1 MDGCKVEPLN
11 SSLKLKSDSPRKRN
25 ASSPIRKLST
35 KEVISNN
42 KPETPST
49 PRTPRR
55 YPSPNATQN
64 PTIATPSL
72 PRRSQSAE
80 RRPSTPS
87 SSTASSPSTTPAR
100 DTSAETSGPARRG
113 LSEGLW
119 PTRRRNLSSS
129 FQPESVPVS
138 KKDKAKTAM
147 SSLDQLERKR
157 TPLGQSENMHVSD
170 NPISKMM
177 EKQRWPGMA
186 GGKTASINLSR
197 SVDLTDKITRP
208 GSALSFLRSRGT
220 SPKRSP
226 VSDVSK
232 SMSRSIENGAVKKLL
247 AQLNPNAAS
256 RSVDLSDRPKKPIT
270 RGNSPRRNLPSNS
283 TDNKDKDKKLESQG
297 FSPVQTVSGAAI
309 GAIARSKSVDATD
322 KTKRPVSSSSVQLRR
337 PSPLRTPASE
347 ITANGITK
355 RPESR
360 GSSSRRSLSEVSSS
374 AMSVGVDL
382 GDRRKSSIRGI
393 SPGRHSV
400 SELSSRDMSRS
411 MDLDRSKRP
420 ASSSG
425 QRKSVSNRNSEADE
439 TMGLGPNTPPQ
450 RSERS
455 NSLTRAS
462 RTLSS
467 PVPGFG
473 RPSSPSSKRIIQSPS
488 RGRPSTP
495 CSTSSSSSGG
505 STRGTISCASLV
517 NSVSE
522 TRKAKNKASGNQ
534 VEELHQLRLLH
545 NRHLQWQFVNA
556 CVDDMHMNQK
566 ISSESMLYGMWSN
579 ISVLRDSVLI
589 KKLDVQEL
597 MQETKLA
604 SLLNVQIEYLDS
616 WAEVEKEHSTSLAGA
631 IEAIRATTIRL
642 PVTGGAKANVLE
654 VRNAV
659 SSAVDIMQAMGSSIC
674 YLLSKV
680 ENRNSL
686 VEELAIVSEKEKAM
700 LEVGRELLATVANLQ
715 VQESSLKTQCIQ
727 LKRDGL
733 KMD

>member
-11 SSLKLKSDSPRKRN
+11 SSLKLKSDLPRKRN
-25 ASSPIRKLST
+25 ASSPIRKPRT

-42 KPETPST
+42 KRETPST

-64 PTIATPSL
+64 PTIATSSL

-87 SSTASSPSTTPAR
+87 SSTVSSASTTPAR

-129 FQPESVPVS
+129 LQPESVPVS
-138 KKDKAKTAM
+138 KKDKAKTAV

-157 TPLGQSENMHVSD
+157 TPLGQSENMHVTD

-226 VSDVSK
+226 VSDVSN
-232 SMSRSIENGAVKKLL
+232 SVSRSIENGAVSKLL
-247 AQLNPNAAS
+247 AQLNPNSAS

-270 RGNSPRRNLPSNS
+270 RGNSPRRNLSSNG
-283 TDNKDKDKKLESQG
+283 TNNKDKDKRPESQG
-297 FSPVQTVSGAAI
+297 FSPVQTVSGAAT
-309 GAIARSKSVDATD
+309 GAIARSKSVDVTD
-322 KTKRPVSSSSVQLRR
+322 KTKRPVSSSSSVQLRR

-347 ITANGITK
+347 ITVNSITK

-360 GSSSRRSLSEVSSS
+360 GSSSRRSVSEVSSS

-400 SELSSRDMSRS
+400 SEFSSRDMSRS

-425 QRKSVSNRNSEADE
+425 QRKSVSNKNSEADE

-522 TRKAKNKASGNQ
+522 TRKMKNKASVNQ

-566 ISSESMLYGMWSN
+566 ISSEVPKITNTNENWFLN
-579 ISVLRDSVLI
+579 FCI
-589 KKLDVQEL
+589 
-597 MQETKLA
+597 
-604 SLLNVQIEYLDS
+604 LLFVFLQIILKAGILLWGSPECMTVYL
-616 WAEVEKEHSTSLAGA
+616 KA
-631 IEAIRATTIRL
+631 I
-642 PVTGGAKANVLE
+642 
-654 VRNAV
+654 
-659 SSAVDIMQAMGSSIC
+659 Q
-674 YLLSKV
+674 
-680 ENRNSL
+680 
-686 VEELAIVSEKEKAM
+686 
-700 LEVGRELLATVANLQ
+700 NLC
-715 VQESSLKTQCIQ
+715 SRTALNLK
-727 LKRDGL
+727 
-733 KMD
+733 